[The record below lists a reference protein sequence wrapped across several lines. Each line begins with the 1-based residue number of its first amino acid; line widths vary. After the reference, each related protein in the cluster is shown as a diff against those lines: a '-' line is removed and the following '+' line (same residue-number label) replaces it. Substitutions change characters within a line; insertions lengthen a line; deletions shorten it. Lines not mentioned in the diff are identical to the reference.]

1 MPQKHCVYCGGM
13 ALPLV
18 TLAAQKCTI
27 EFLQD
32 IVMTKLDF
40 NNNRMPMTVLILIT
54 ALNIGLVINF
64 LIPSIGGPALGL
76 NSLQIYVL
84 VGLELLGVIGSY
96 VAGKRK
102 KTTCIFLR
110 LQDRLA

>member
-1 MPQKHCVYCGGM
+1 VFTVV
-13 ALPLV
+13 AWLLLLV

-27 EFLQD
+27 EFLQGGD

-64 LIPSIGGPALGL
+64 LIPSIGGPAFGL

-102 KTTCIFLR
+102 KTNVSF
-110 LQDRLA
+110 